1 MGYFYICFHT
11 FILSDL
17 FTKSMEF
24 CVQKNNT
31 VFFNTERRGQ
41 GRGQRGEEEK
51 LNQKQMKTR
60 VTSPKRPSEL
70 LLITHLGTPLPRKD
84 PLVMIPESSLLPPAY
99 SPGTRFLWHLTF
111 SSGLHPVPFS
121 GEVREHLKI
130 VGWDHPLLCIFLW
143 TKLQG
148 GYPAPYPCA
157 HAERLMQWACSNTTP
172 VASLVPSEISFPK
185 SICDGGFEL
194 VSAWMWICR
203 ALGFHTDAAGP
214 GRSPWCQ
221 DCIDV
226 VI

>member
-60 VTSPKRPSEL
+60 VTAPKRPSEL

-111 SSGLHPVPFS
+111 SSGLHPCALQRRGQRTPQDCWLRPSPSVHLPLNKTPRWVPS
-121 GEVREHLKI
+121 PLPLCPCGE
-130 VGWDHPLLCIFLW
+130 
-143 TKLQG
+143 
-148 GYPAPYPCA
+148 A
-157 HAERLMQWACSNTTP
+157 HA
-172 VASLVPSEISFPK
+172 VSLLKHYTS
-185 SICDGGFEL
+185 GQ
-194 VSAWMWICR
+194 
-203 ALGFHTDAAGP
+203 LGT
-214 GRSPWCQ
+214 
-221 DCIDV
+221 I
-226 VI
+226 